1 MTAFITSISTYSS
14 PLGHAGMVKVPVDPV
29 FTVCAQGPTL
39 KIWTFSF
46 FDSSM
51 IRNLIGRIRDL
62 PIDCFW
68 PIALSATSE
77 RGTFGNALSMMLEGI
92 FSPLETGYLKLP
104 RGRFDCSRSAS
115 RKPQATC
122 ILKIAEGFLRL
133 DSSSDVR
140 GPDT

>member
-1 MTAFITSISTYSS
+1 M
-14 PLGHAGMVKVPVDPV
+14 PVDPV

-39 KIWTFSF
+39 KMWTFSF

-51 IRNLIGRIRDL
+51 IRNLIGRMRDL
-62 PIDCFW
+62 PMDCFW

-104 RGRFDCSRSAS
+104 RGRFDCSCAAHGQS
-115 RKPQATC
+115 QAPS
-122 ILKIAEGFLRL
+122 IFKLREGFLRL
-133 DSSSDVR
+133 DPSADVR
-140 GPDT
+140 SPDT